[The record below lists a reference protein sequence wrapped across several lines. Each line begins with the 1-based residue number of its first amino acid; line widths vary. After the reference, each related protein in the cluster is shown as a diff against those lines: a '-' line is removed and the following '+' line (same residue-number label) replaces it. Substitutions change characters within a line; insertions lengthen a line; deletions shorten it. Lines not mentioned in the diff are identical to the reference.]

1 MATNPYALR
10 PEIQDIALSL
20 GLGETFGLSMPT
32 PAPRMRPGFK
42 LIKLPDGSE
51 MEIPENPTPDEKMQ
65 ISMDLASAFP
75 KEYGELLDEY
85 RDVGGY
91 TKEFFKGIPRGLASG
106 AINIAQG
113 AVGLVTPGID
123 TEAEKSLA
131 ALQGYIEQD
140 SAVAADPVYRDTYA
154 AKLGAGLGSFATFAA
169 PGAAARVLGAN
180 PFGAGARATTFG
192 MAGASGVG
200 EQASRIMEQ
209 RELGKE
215 ISAGRELAALAP
227 GLAIGLT
234 EALPVERLF
243 KKAIK
248 FDPTQGSALRNIFAR
263 IGKGD
268 QVAGTIYDDI
278 ARLMGGA
285 LKQGTVE
292 GLQELVAGVA
302 QDTVSRVVYD
312 PDIEIGGSMMDDLLV
327 GGGVGAL
334 ADVIVDAMGGRRTV
348 ANEAYRLREEALRR
362 QRIDRFD
369 ETRAQNIARANQQA
383 ARDRLAA
390 AAPAALALPSP
401 GMVAGGEYVQP
412 ANPFD
417 GVYNVSLASDPD
429 RFMSVPVFTQ
439 QGRTFAYNPASNNY
453 LDLTENIAAG
463 ENINDVIAVE
473 MGGGVGAIAP
483 SKATDRRLAIPALRK
498 QVEVNKSVS
507 TPFFSA
513 DTLQDDINNQ
523 RFTPLSEDVNVI
535 PVPLPSV
542 ADPATGQ
549 MQTTPAFV
557 LVDLNTGRPVADF
570 SRTEEEGGVQAVFP
584 DLNSAYKEMREVNVK
599 KSVIGANN
607 MLDALGI
614 APSRGAINLAMS
626 VGMPDNRAISGGFI
640 SQFLPR
646 EKRIGLSQQYTP
658 EEAKRLLKPA
668 SFNEMMQNA
677 SQLNDPGD
685 VLQAV
690 IPNVLEINPQKRS
703 ITASKLKQ
711 LGKTKNLD
719 IDPEAK
725 PFKDFAKFWT
735 GTANWTDMS
744 NGQRLYLM
752 SQIGRLSPLTQR
764 AAFPNLFPRQYNRDQ
779 FEQTVALIAKTDEAG
794 KTPTVSVK
802 DIEQGVRIS
811 RTAARQIFDDLITSG
826 RARPV
831 SSTKLQL
838 VKSEE
843 QFKQEQGD
851 ANQIIKFI
859 NLHGYQTFQRLRD
872 EIIRS
877 GSVSGETFGIADNEL
892 VNLTQAAII
901 RELNNKTLSRI
912 ERPLQ
917 PPPQPPKVESPEV
930 QAEAENLAARTEEA
944 VAQGADP
951 NNELV
956 AERFSNA
963 LTSALNKVGL
973 AKLVQARVE
982 TDKTKSEIGKALGSE
997 VSAWFDPIN
1006 REIVVRMPESMN
1018 RPDITEAEIVDYANQ
1033 MLNHEVIHAMRE
1045 ADLITEAEWN
1055 TLKNFVRN
1063 VKLNKEYLKD
1073 DPLFGKLEGDS
1084 LLENVRRR
1092 YGKQRISEEKILEEA
1107 IAEAYRLWNK
1117 HGGKFAA
1124 GKPQSI
1130 FKKILNYIKSFA
1142 SAFKESGATNAEQI
1156 FSAIASGQ
1164 IGQRTPGLS
1173 VFNPSADAA
1182 IRSLRLS
1189 DVADSKVRQQV
1200 KKEGKGGVKKFG
1212 ATKPA
1217 DSEVSQAISESE
1229 PLSERDD
1236 AFNKLADMQRGK
1248 PEMAMLV
1255 VQDTLKKEPYYS
1267 TRGNGSLNYLVEH
1280 VGDLTHRMAEKYA
1293 TMPGSDMG
1301 IEYVEPKL
1309 RSAVRILSNRIDI
1322 QLLNEFPEMP
1332 ELARYADE
1340 HRKLPVY
1347 NEAQRLARDA
1357 AVAIGDR
1364 NFILARDNLQKLK
1377 GMVDN
1382 GTYPEEA
1389 SKYSPIKEA
1398 RISDANRQRVND
1410 VVDFQIE
1417 NTAPGYIPR
1426 YNPNAPEAATLAAIE
1441 FENDGRERE
1450 MPQFALS
1457 LAISNINNEDV
1468 NNPVIENSLDRHAR
1482 IKSDNRTWGQKTL
1495 DLLDAGLS
1503 DFGRKFRKEM
1513 VDKYNEFRRQETE
1526 LIGTENEQYLMAE
1539 TSASGMLGTIDRI
1552 QGIVAAMIR
1561 NGGIRWVTGDRMITR
1576 EAGLI
1581 DDKLAGYHEI
1591 DTSVPGLLS
1600 IFEKLQDGTVPN
1612 GMRQFKL
1619 YAMFKRIQGF
1629 RTRAD
1634 IARRELAEM
1643 GEQMTPD
1650 DRRKRELAIEMEKK
1664 ARLIDN
1670 PSNEEISSVLEQ
1682 IETQYPDVA
1691 TAHQQY
1697 QDWNRTLINFS
1708 RDTQI
1713 LTDEMA
1719 DMWGEWADYFP
1730 FYKELEESIANGQG
1744 YKKKSS
1750 LLRSDFL
1757 FEELT
1762 KDAKDLQ
1769 EADPFEMI
1777 MKNAS
1782 GVLLA
1787 GFRNMAALRIMRNSV
1802 EVGEARL
1809 IDGPNPRKQA
1819 QRIRKNGGYVQSV
1832 LDKGNELLYEISD
1845 PLLYE
1850 SMMNFSEPAFNQIT
1864 KIFAMPAGVLREMVT
1879 REPGF
1884 ILLNTLRDS
1893 VSAWVTSPVGFTPII
1908 DSFRNWNSDEMQQ
1921 LEAQGIIG
1929 GYDAFR
1935 DPKDLVKYVAKQYRL
1950 RGIDVRNHSQGN
1962 MALVSRMW
1970 EALGNLS
1977 QKSDGAVRAAVYKAV
1992 LAETGSE
1999 AQARLAAIDVINFS
2013 RRGSNPIW
2021 RFITASIP
2029 FLNARVQG
2037 LDKLYT
2043 TLAGRY
2049 SPYDGIANPEM
2060 QRNIILKRAMMRL
2073 GMITAMTGLYFLMMQ
2088 DNEDYK
2094 KTRKEVRED
2103 NWLISTGIP
2112 GVSFKMPMPY
2122 EVGMISK
2129 AIPEIFFNYMAGNL
2143 DARGARDSL
2152 VRQINNVTNIDVTGF
2167 QIFKPIVDIMQ
2178 NKDSYTKKEI
2188 IPYWVDR
2195 GVDRLEQYDDRT
2207 TEIAKGLARGLNAV
2221 TGLAVSPMWI
2231 DYVASGYGG
2240 SLGTTLLLTA
2250 DKIVREGMGDKTA
2263 GTRAD
2268 WTDPNNLPVI
2278 RRFFLNMGTAGS
2290 GMQQQFY
2297 EIREEVR
2304 KSIGT
2309 LNKMKTEGRVDEYL
2323 TYQAANRDLL
2333 DLQRSVNSIDQYLKR
2348 YRNYRKQ
2355 IIDSDMP
2362 SDQKRALLRELEA
2375 DKDLRLTVV
2384 PVLRDEANLPVKPVS
2399 AIFEAFIG

>member
-1 MATNPYALR
+1 MATNPYLL
-10 PEIQDIALSL
+10 PELQEIASSL
-20 GLGETFGLSMPT
+20 GLSDGLGMGASQVT
-32 PAPRMRPGFK
+32 QAPRAKPGFK
-42 LIKLPDGSE
+42 IITLPDGSMIE
-51 MEIPENPTPDEKMQ
+51 VPENPTADERRDLFV
-65 ISMDLASAFP
+65 SLASEFP
-75 KEYGELLDEY
+75 EEYGELLDEY
-85 RDVGGY
+85 RDLGGY
-91 TKEFFKGIPRGLASG
+91 TAEFFKGIPRGLASG

-113 AVGLVTPGID
+113 AVGLVTPGVD
-123 TEAEKSLA
+123 TDAEKSLA

-154 AKLGAGLGSFATFAA
+154 AKIGSGLGSLATFAA
-169 PGAAARVLGAN
+169 PGAAARLLGAN
-180 PFGAGARATTFG
+180 PIGAATKYTTFG
-192 MAGASGVG
+192 MAGASGAG

-215 ISAGRELAALAP
+215 ISAGREIAALVPAV
-227 GLAIGLT
+227 GIGFT
-234 EALPVERLF
+234 EAIPIERLF
-243 KKAIK
+243 KKSMA
-248 FDPTQGSALRNIFAR
+248 FDPAKGSALRNIFAR

-268 QVAGTIYDDI
+268 QVAGSIYDDMT
-278 ARLMGGA
+278 RLMTGA
-285 LKQGTVE
+285 LKQGGIE
-292 GLQELVAGVA
+292 GLQEAIAGAA

-348 ANEAYRLREEALRR
+348 ANEAYRQREEALRR

-369 ETRAQNIARANQQA
+369 SQRAAQIAEANRQA
-383 ARDRLAA
+383 ARDRMAA
-390 AAPAALALPSP
+390 ATPATLALPSP
-401 GMVAGGEYVQP
+401 GMVTGGEYIQP
-412 ANPFD
+412 PNPFD
-417 GVYNVSLASDPD
+417 GIYNVSLASDPD

-439 QGRTFAYNPASNNY
+439 QGRTFAYDPSSNNY
-453 LDLTENIAAG
+453 LDLTENIANG

-498 QVEVNKSVS
+498 QVEVNKSAS

-523 RFTPLSEDVNVI
+523 RFTTLSEDVNVI
-535 PVPLPSV
+535 PVPLPVV
-542 ADPATGQ
+542 ADPTTGQ
-549 MQTTPAFV
+549 MQTSPAFV

-599 KSVIGANN
+599 KAVIGANN
-607 MLDALGI
+607 MLDALGVT
-614 APSRGAINLAMS
+614 PSRGAINLTMS
-626 VGMPDNRAISGGFI
+626 VASPDNRAISGGFI

-646 EKRIGLSQQYTP
+646 EKQVGLNTQYTP
-658 EEAKRLLKPA
+658 EDAKRLLKPA

-685 VLQAV
+685 VLESV
-690 IPNVLEINPQKRS
+690 IPSVLEVNPQKRT

-711 LGKTKNLD
+711 LGKTKNLN
-719 IDPEAK
+719 IDPNSKE
-725 PFKDFAKFWT
+725 FKTFAKYWT
-735 GTANWTDMS
+735 GTANWADMS

-752 SQIGRLSPLTQR
+752 SQIGRISPLANVTP
-764 AAFPNLFPRQYNRDQ
+764 FPNVFPRQYNRDQ
-779 FEQTVALIAKTDEAG
+779 FELVVGMLAKPDSSG
-794 KTPTVSVK
+794 KTPTASIK
-802 DIEQGVRIS
+802 NIEDGAKVN
-811 RTAARQIFDDLITSG
+811 RTAARQIFEDLIFSG
-826 RARPV
+826 RAKSV
-831 SSTKLQL
+831 SPTKLQL

-843 QFKQEQGD
+843 QFQQELAD
-851 ANQIIKFI
+851 AA
-859 NLHGYQTFQRLRD
+859 T
-872 EIIRS
+872 
-877 GSVSGETFGIADNEL
+877 
-892 VNLTQAAII
+892 
-901 RELNNKTLSRI
+901 RI

-917 PPPQPPKVESPEV
+917 PPPQPPKVESSEV
-930 QAEAENLAARTEEA
+930 QEQADRNAERAAEAVE
-944 VAQGADP
+944 QGADP
-951 NNELV
+951 VNELA
-956 AERFSNA
+956 AEQFSNA
-963 LTSALNKVGL
+963 LTAALNKVGL
-973 AKLVQARVE
+973 AKLVKVRSE
-982 TDKTKSEIGKALGSE
+982 TSKVQSKIGKKQPSNVA
-997 VSAWFDPIN
+997 AWFDPLN
-1006 REIVVRMPESMN
+1006 QEIVIRMPDALN
-1018 RPDITEAEIVDYANQ
+1018 RPDVTEAEIVDYANQ

-1055 TLKNFVRN
+1055 TLRNFVRN
-1063 VKLNKEYLKD
+1063 TKLNKELLKN
-1073 DPLFGKLEGDS
+1073 DPLIGNFKGDS
-1084 LLENVRRR
+1084 LLESVRRR
-1092 YGKQRISEEKILEEA
+1092 YDSNTLSEEQLLEEA

-1173 VFNPSADAA
+1173 VFNPNADAA
-1182 IRSLRLS
+1182 IRSLRRS
-1189 DVADSKVRQQV
+1189 DIEDTKVRQQV
-1200 KKEGKGGVKKFG
+1200 RKEGKPGGVKKFG
-1212 ATKPA
+1212 EQRPVPKDA
-1217 DSEVSQAISESE
+1217 VSISAA
-1229 PLSERDD
+1229 L
-1236 AFNKLADMQRGK
+1236 
-1248 PEMAMLV
+1248 
-1255 VQDTLKKEPYYS
+1255 
-1267 TRGNGSLNYLVEH
+1267 
-1280 VGDLTHRMAEKYA
+1280 RMAETRNPQVDTLEFKNWFGDSPIVDESGNPLVLYRGVVGYPAITEGALEGKPRTGYA
-1293 TMPGSDMG
+1293 VFASNNPSVAATYGQPETEGPFAEDMSGAVVPLYVKADRLIEFPVRERNDGSRSFSKSEFDKAAQSLRPGEVLVARQVSDYG
-1301 IEYVEPKL
+1301 PRASLVTDPDRRYSYYSDVYAWNQGTSVK
-1309 RSAVRILSNRIDI
+1309 SAVGNRGTFDPAVSDI
-1322 QLLNEFPEMP
+1322 SF
-1332 ELARYADE
+1332 A
-1340 HRKLPVY
+1340 
-1347 NEAQRLARDA
+1347 
-1357 AVAIGDR
+1357 
-1364 NFILARDNLQKLK
+1364 
-1377 GMVDN
+1377 
-1382 GTYPEEA
+1382 
-1389 SKYSPIKEA
+1389 
-1398 RISDANRQRVND
+1398 ISDANRKRVNE

-1417 NTAPGYIPR
+1417 NTAPGYVPR

-1450 MPQFALS
+1450 MPQFGLS

-1468 NNPVIENSLDRHAR
+1468 NNPTIENSLDRHAR
-1482 IKSDNRTWGQKTL
+1482 IKEDNRTWGQKTL

-1503 DFGRKFRKEM
+1503 DFGRKFRKEI

-1526 LIGTENEQYLMAE
+1526 LIGTDNERNLMAE
-1539 TSASGMLGTIDRI
+1539 TSVSGMLGTIDRI
-1552 QGIVAAMIR
+1552 QGIVATMIR
-1561 NGGIRWVTGDRMITR
+1561 SGGIRWVKGNRMVTR
-1576 EAGLI
+1576 
-1581 DDKLAGYHEI
+1581 DDTLADDELAGYHEI

-1634 IARRELAEM
+1634 IARQELAEM
-1643 GEQMTPD
+1643 GDQMSPD

-1664 ARLIDN
+1664 ARLVNN
-1670 PSNEEISSVLEQ
+1670 PSNQEISSVLEQ

-1697 QDWNRTLINFS
+1697 QNWNKTLINFA

-1719 DMWGEWADYFP
+1719 QMWGEWADYFP
-1730 FYKELEESIANGQG
+1730 FYKELEDSIAQGHG
-1744 YKKKSS
+1744 YKLKSS

-1802 EVGEARL
+1802 AVGEARL
-1809 IDGPNPRKQA
+1809 IDGKDPRKQA
-1819 QRIRKNGGYVQSV
+1819 RQIRKNGGYVQSV
-1832 LDKGNELLYEISD
+1832 LENGNELLYEISD

-1864 KIFAMPAGVLREMVT
+1864 KIFAAPAGLLREMVT

-1908 DSFRNWNSDEMQQ
+1908 DSFRNWNSEEMQN
-1921 LEAQGIIG
+1921 LLNQGIIG

-1935 DPKDLVKYVAKQYRL
+1935 DPKDLKDYVKRQYRL

-1962 MALVSRMW
+1962 MAAISRLW

-2043 TLAGRY
+2043 TLSGRY
-2049 SPYDGIANPEM
+2049 SPYDGITNAEM
-2060 QRNIILKRAMMRL
+2060 QRNIILKRAMMRM

-2094 KTRKEVRED
+2094 KARKEVRED

-2112 GVSFKMPMPY
+2112 GISFKMPMPY
-2122 EVGMISK
+2122 EVGMLSK

-2167 QIFKPIVDIMQ
+2167 QIFKPIVDILR
-2178 NKDSYTKKEI
+2178 NEDSYTKKEI

-2207 TEIAKGLARGLNAV
+2207 TEIAKGLARGVHAV
-2221 TGLAVSPMWI
+2221 MGLSLSPMWL

-2240 SLGTTLLLTA
+2240 SLGTTMLLMA
-2250 DKIVREGMGDKTA
+2250 DKVVKEGMGEKTA

-2297 EIREEVR
+2297 ELRDEVR
-2304 KSIGT
+2304 KSVGT
-2309 LNKMKTEGRVDEYL
+2309 LNKIQTEGRVDDYL
-2323 TYQAANRDLL
+2323 TYQATKRDLL
-2333 DLQRSVNSIDQYLKR
+2333 NLQAAVNSMDTYLKR

-2355 IIDSDMP
+2355 LLDSDLP
-2362 SDQKRALLRELEA
+2362 ADQKRALLRELDAE
-2375 DKDLRLTVV
+2375 KDLRLTVV
-2384 PVLRDEANLPVKPVS
+2384 PMLRDEANLPVKPVS
-2399 AIFEAFIG
+2399 AIFESFIG

>member
-1 MATNPYALR
+1 MATNPYLL
-10 PEIQDIALSL
+10 PELQEIASSL
-20 GLGETFGLSMPT
+20 GLSDGLGMGASQVT
-32 PAPRMRPGFK
+32 QAPRAKPGFK
-42 LIKLPDGSE
+42 IITLPDGSMIE
-51 MEIPENPTPDEKMQ
+51 VPENPTADERRDLFV
-65 ISMDLASAFP
+65 SLASEFP
-75 KEYGELLDEY
+75 EEYGELLDEY
-85 RDVGGY
+85 RDLGGY
-91 TKEFFKGIPRGLASG
+91 TAEFFKGIPRGLASG

-113 AVGLVTPGID
+113 AVGLVTPGVD
-123 TEAEKSLA
+123 TDAEKSLA

-154 AKLGAGLGSFATFAA
+154 AKLGSGLGSLATFAA
-169 PGAAARVLGAN
+169 PGAAARLLGAN
-180 PFGAGARATTFG
+180 PLGAATKYTTFG
-192 MAGASGVG
+192 MAGASGAG

-215 ISAGRELAALAP
+215 ISAGREIAALVPAV
-227 GLAIGLT
+227 GIGFT
-234 EALPVERLF
+234 EAIPIERLF
-243 KKAIK
+243 KKSMA
-248 FDPTQGSALRNIFAR
+248 FDPAKGSALRNIFAR

-268 QVAGTIYDDI
+268 QVAGSIYDDMT
-278 ARLMGGA
+278 RLMTGA
-285 LKQGTVE
+285 LKQGGIE
-292 GLQELVAGVA
+292 GLQEAIAGAA

-348 ANEAYRLREEALRR
+348 ANEAYRQREEALRR

-369 ETRAQNIARANQQA
+369 SQRAAQIAEANRQA
-383 ARDRLAA
+383 ARDRMAA
-390 AAPAALALPSP
+390 ATPATLALPSP
-401 GMVAGGEYVQP
+401 GMVTGGEYIQP
-412 ANPFD
+412 PNPFD

-439 QGRTFAYNPASNNY
+439 QGRTFAYDPSSNNY
-453 LDLTENIAAG
+453 LDLTENIANG

-498 QVEVNKSVS
+498 QVEVNKSAS

-523 RFTPLSEDVNVI
+523 RFTTLSEDVNVI
-535 PVPLPSV
+535 PVPLPVV
-542 ADPATGQ
+542 ADPTTGQ
-549 MQTTPAFV
+549 MQTSPAFV

-599 KSVIGANN
+599 KAVIGANN
-607 MLDALGI
+607 MLDALGVT
-614 APSRGAINLAMS
+614 PSRGAINLTMS
-626 VGMPDNRAISGGFI
+626 VASPDNRAISGGFI

-646 EKRIGLSQQYTP
+646 EKQVGLNTQYTP
-658 EEAKRLLKPA
+658 EDAKRLLKPA

-685 VLQAV
+685 VLESV
-690 IPNVLEINPQKRS
+690 IPSVLEVNPQKRT

-711 LGKTKNLD
+711 LGKTKNLN
-719 IDPEAK
+719 IDPNSKE
-725 PFKDFAKFWT
+725 FKTFAKYWT
-735 GTANWTDMS
+735 GTANWADMS

-752 SQIGRLSPLTQR
+752 SQIGRISPLANVTP
-764 AAFPNLFPRQYNRDQ
+764 FPNVFPRQYNRDQ
-779 FEQTVALIAKTDEAG
+779 FELVVGMLAKPDSSG
-794 KTPTVSVK
+794 KTPTASIK
-802 DIEQGVRIS
+802 NIEDGAKVN
-811 RTAARQIFDDLITSG
+811 RTAARQIFEDLIFSG
-826 RARPV
+826 RAKSV
-831 SSTKLQL
+831 SPTKLQL

-843 QFKQEQGD
+843 QFQQELAD
-851 ANQIIKFI
+851 AA
-859 NLHGYQTFQRLRD
+859 T
-872 EIIRS
+872 
-877 GSVSGETFGIADNEL
+877 
-892 VNLTQAAII
+892 
-901 RELNNKTLSRI
+901 RI

-917 PPPQPPKVESPEV
+917 PPPQPPKVESSEV
-930 QAEAENLAARTEEA
+930 QEQADRNAERAAEAVE
-944 VAQGADP
+944 QGADP
-951 NNELV
+951 VNELA
-956 AERFSNA
+956 AEQFSNA
-963 LTSALNKVGL
+963 LTAALNKVGL
-973 AKLVQARVE
+973 AKLVKVRSE
-982 TDKTKSEIGKALGSE
+982 TSKVQSKIGKKQPSNVA
-997 VSAWFDPIN
+997 AWFDPLN
-1006 REIVVRMPESMN
+1006 QEIVIRMPDALN
-1018 RPDITEAEIVDYANQ
+1018 RPDVTEAEIVDYANQ

-1055 TLKNFVRN
+1055 TLRNFVRN
-1063 VKLNKEYLKD
+1063 TKLNKELLKN
-1073 DPLFGKLEGDS
+1073 DPLIGNFKGDS
-1084 LLENVRRR
+1084 LLESVRRR
-1092 YGKQRISEEKILEEA
+1092 YDSNTLSEEQLLEEA

-1173 VFNPSADAA
+1173 VFNPNADAA
-1182 IRSLRLS
+1182 IRSLRRS
-1189 DVADSKVRQQV
+1189 DIEDTKVRQQV
-1200 KKEGKGGVKKFG
+1200 RKEGKPGGVKKFG
-1212 ATKPA
+1212 EQRPVPKDA
-1217 DSEVSQAISESE
+1217 VSISAA
-1229 PLSERDD
+1229 L
-1236 AFNKLADMQRGK
+1236 
-1248 PEMAMLV
+1248 
-1255 VQDTLKKEPYYS
+1255 
-1267 TRGNGSLNYLVEH
+1267 
-1280 VGDLTHRMAEKYA
+1280 RMAETRNPQVDTLEFKNWFGDSPIVDESGNPLVLYRGVVGYPAITEGALEGKPRTGYA
-1293 TMPGSDMG
+1293 VFASNNPSVAATYGQPETEGPFAEDMSGAVVPLYVKADRLIEFPVRERNDGSRSFSKSEFDKAAQSLRPGEVLVARQVSDYG
-1301 IEYVEPKL
+1301 PRASLVTDPDRRYSYYSDVYAWNQGTSVK
-1309 RSAVRILSNRIDI
+1309 SAVGNRGTFDPAVSDI
-1322 QLLNEFPEMP
+1322 SF
-1332 ELARYADE
+1332 A
-1340 HRKLPVY
+1340 
-1347 NEAQRLARDA
+1347 
-1357 AVAIGDR
+1357 
-1364 NFILARDNLQKLK
+1364 
-1377 GMVDN
+1377 
-1382 GTYPEEA
+1382 
-1389 SKYSPIKEA
+1389 
-1398 RISDANRQRVND
+1398 ISDANRKRVNE

-1417 NTAPGYIPR
+1417 NTAPGYVPR

-1450 MPQFALS
+1450 MPQFGLS

-1468 NNPVIENSLDRHAR
+1468 NNPTIENSLDRHAR
-1482 IKSDNRTWGQKTL
+1482 IKEDNRTWGQKTL

-1503 DFGRKFRKEM
+1503 DFGRKFRKEI

-1526 LIGTENEQYLMAE
+1526 LIGTDNERNLMAE
-1539 TSASGMLGTIDRI
+1539 TSVSGMLGTIDRI
-1552 QGIVAAMIR
+1552 QGIVATMIR
-1561 NGGIRWVTGDRMITR
+1561 SGGIRWVKGNRMVTR
-1576 EAGLI
+1576 
-1581 DDKLAGYHEI
+1581 DDTLADDELAGYHEI

-1634 IARRELAEM
+1634 IARQELAEM
-1643 GEQMTPD
+1643 GDQMSPD

-1664 ARLIDN
+1664 ARLVNN
-1670 PSNEEISSVLEQ
+1670 PSNQEISSVLEQ

-1697 QDWNRTLINFS
+1697 QNWNKTLINFA

-1719 DMWGEWADYFP
+1719 QMWGEWADYFP
-1730 FYKELEESIANGQG
+1730 FYKELEDSIAQGHG
-1744 YKKKSS
+1744 YKLKSS

-1802 EVGEARL
+1802 AVGEARL
-1809 IDGPNPRKQA
+1809 IDGKDPRKQA
-1819 QRIRKNGGYVQSV
+1819 RQIRKNGGYVQSV
-1832 LDKGNELLYEISD
+1832 LENGNELLYEISD

-1864 KIFAMPAGVLREMVT
+1864 KIFAAPAGLLREMVT

-1908 DSFRNWNSDEMQQ
+1908 DSFRNWNSEEMQN
-1921 LEAQGIIG
+1921 LLNQGIIG

-1935 DPKDLVKYVAKQYRL
+1935 DPKDLKDYVKRQYRL

-1962 MALVSRMW
+1962 MAAISRLW

-2043 TLAGRY
+2043 TLSGRY
-2049 SPYDGIANPEM
+2049 SPYDGITNAEM
-2060 QRNIILKRAMMRL
+2060 QRNIILKRAMMRM

-2094 KTRKEVRED
+2094 KARKEVRED

-2112 GVSFKMPMPY
+2112 GISFKMPMPY
-2122 EVGMISK
+2122 EVGMLSK
-2129 AIPEIFFNYMAGNL
+2129 AIPETFFNYMAGNL

-2167 QIFKPIVDIMQ
+2167 QIFKPIVDILR
-2178 NKDSYTKKEI
+2178 NEDSYTKKEI

-2207 TEIAKGLARGLNAV
+2207 TEIAKGLARGVHAV
-2221 TGLAVSPMWI
+2221 TGLSLSPMWL

-2240 SLGTTLLLTA
+2240 SLGTTMLLMA
-2250 DKIVREGMGDKTA
+2250 DKVVKEGMGEKTA

-2297 EIREEVR
+2297 ELRDEVR
-2304 KSIGT
+2304 KSVGT
-2309 LNKMKTEGRVDEYL
+2309 LNKIQTEGRVDDYL
-2323 TYQAANRDLL
+2323 TYQATKRDLL
-2333 DLQRSVNSIDQYLKR
+2333 NLQAAVNSMDTYLKR

-2355 IIDSDMP
+2355 LLDSDLP
-2362 SDQKRALLRELEA
+2362 ADQKRALLRELDAE
-2375 DKDLRLTVV
+2375 KDLRLTVV
-2384 PVLRDEANLPVKPVS
+2384 PMLRDEANLPVKPVS
-2399 AIFEAFIG
+2399 AIFESFIG

>member
-1 MATNPYALR
+1 MATNPYGLY

-32 PAPRMRPGFK
+32 SAPRARPGFK
-42 LIKLPDGSE
+42 LITLPDGSE
-51 MEIPENPTPDEKMQ
+51 MEIPENPTADEKMQ

-75 KEYGELLDEY
+75 DQYGELLDEY
-85 RDVGGY
+85 RDIGGY
-91 TKEFFKGIPRGLASG
+91 TAEFFKGIPRGLASG

-123 TEAEKSLA
+123 TDAEKSLA

-154 AKLGAGLGSFATFAA
+154 AKLGSGLGSLATFAA
-169 PGAAARVLGAN
+169 PGAAARLLGAN
-180 PFGAGARATTFG
+180 PLGAATKYTTFG
-192 MAGASGVG
+192 MAGASGAG
-200 EQASRIMEQ
+200 EQAARIMEQ

-215 ISAGRELAALAP
+215 ISAGREIAALVP
-227 GLAIGLT
+227 GVAIGFT
-234 EALPVERLF
+234 EALPIERLF
-243 KKAIK
+243 KKSMA
-248 FDPTQGSALRNIFAR
+248 FDPAKGSALRNIFAR

-268 QVAGTIYDDI
+268 QVAGSIYDDMT
-278 ARLMGGA
+278 RLMTGA
-285 LKQGTVE
+285 LKQGGIE
-292 GLQELVAGVA
+292 GLQEAIAGAA

-348 ANEAYRLREEALRR
+348 ANEAYRQREEALRR

-369 ETRAQNIARANQQA
+369 ADRAAQITEANRQA

-390 AAPAALALPSP
+390 AAPTTLALPSP
-401 GMVAGGEYVQP
+401 SMVTGGEYIQP
-412 ANPFD
+412 PNPFD
-417 GVYNVSLASDPD
+417 GIYNVSLASDPD

-439 QGRTFAYNPASNNY
+439 QGRTFAYNPSSNNY
-453 LDLTENIAAG
+453 LDLTENIANG
-463 ENINDVIAVE
+463 ENISDVIAVE
-473 MGGGVGAIAP
+473 MGGGVGAIKP
-483 SKATDRRLAIPALRK
+483 SKATDPRLASSAMRK

-535 PVPLPSV
+535 PVPLPVV
-542 ADPATGQ
+542 ADPTTGQ

-570 SRTEEEGGVQAVFP
+570 SKTEEEGGVQAIFP

-599 KSVIGANN
+599 KAVIGANN
-607 MLDALGI
+607 MLDALGV
-614 APSRGAINLAMS
+614 APSRGAINLTMS
-626 VGMPDNRAISGGFI
+626 VASPDNRAISGGFI

-646 EKRIGLSQQYTP
+646 EKQVGLNTQYTP

-685 VLQAV
+685 VLEAV
-690 IPNVLEINPQKRS
+690 IPNVLEVNPQKRT

-711 LGKTKNLD
+711 LGKTKNLN
-719 IDPEAK
+719 IDPNSKEFQA
-725 PFKDFAKFWT
+725 FAKYWT
-735 GTANWTDMS
+735 GTANWADMS

-752 SQIGRLSPLTQR
+752 SQIGRISPLATVTP
-764 AAFPNLFPRQYNRDQ
+764 FPNVFPRQYNRDQ
-779 FEQTVALIAKTDEAG
+779 FELVVGMLAKPDASG
-794 KTPTVSVK
+794 KTPTASIK
-802 DIEQGVRIS
+802 NIEGGAKVNRA
-811 RTAARQIFDDLITSG
+811 AARQIFEDLIFSG
-826 RARPV
+826 RAKAV
-831 SSTKLQL
+831 SPTKLQL

-843 QFKQEQGD
+843 QFQQERRD
-851 ANQIIKFI
+851 AA
-859 NLHGYQTFQRLRD
+859 T
-872 EIIRS
+872 
-877 GSVSGETFGIADNEL
+877 
-892 VNLTQAAII
+892 
-901 RELNNKTLSRI
+901 RI

-930 QAEAENLAARTEEA
+930 QEQADQNAERTAKA
-944 VAQGADP
+944 VEQGADP
-951 NNELV
+951 VNELA
-956 AERFSNA
+956 AEQFSNA
-963 LTSALNKVGL
+963 LTAALNKVGL
-973 AKLVQARVE
+973 AKLVKVRSE
-982 TDKTKSEIGKALGSE
+982 TSKVQSKIGKKQPSNVA
-997 VSAWFDPIN
+997 AWFDPLN
-1006 REIVVRMPESMN
+1006 QEIVVRMPDALN
-1018 RPDITEAEIVDYANQ
+1018 RPDVTEAEIVDYANQ

-1055 TLKNFVRN
+1055 TLRNFVRN
-1063 VKLNKEYLKD
+1063 AKLNQEVLKG
-1073 DPLFGKLEGDS
+1073 DPLIGNFKGDS
-1084 LLENVRRR
+1084 LLESVRRR
-1092 YGKQRISEEKILEEA
+1092 YDSNTLSEEQLIEEA

-1142 SAFKESGATNAEQI
+1142 SAFKASGATNAEQI

-1164 IGQRTPGLS
+1164 ISQRTPGLS

-1182 IRSLRLS
+1182 IRSLRRS
-1189 DVADSKVRQQV
+1189 DIEETKVRQRV
-1200 KKEGKGGVKKFG
+1200 RKEGKPGGVKKFG
-1212 ATKPA
+1212 APKPA
-1217 DSEVSQAISESE
+1217 PQGDVSAAVSGRDRNVISMTERREAQLDREEAAEDIADEIESMQYERQYLAEFASKINTLKAVSDRAKKALRNAKYPNSLEFADLERNTSEMDGIIGDYESALSSPMTGARAENIKERIDSLFEKASERAKRFGLTQYRKDPAGDFSELDYIKQTIINVDGSKQSNITPISSDISFAIS
-1229 PLSERDD
+1229 D
-1236 AFNKLADMQRGK
+1236 
-1248 PEMAMLV
+1248 
-1255 VQDTLKKEPYYS
+1255 
-1267 TRGNGSLNYLVEH
+1267 GN
-1280 VGDLTHRMAEKYA
+1280 
-1293 TMPGSDMG
+1293 
-1301 IEYVEPKL
+1301 
-1309 RSAVRILSNRIDI
+1309 
-1322 QLLNEFPEMP
+1322 
-1332 ELARYADE
+1332 
-1340 HRKLPVY
+1340 RK
-1347 NEAQRLARDA
+1347 
-1357 AVAIGDR
+1357 
-1364 NFILARDNLQKLK
+1364 
-1377 GMVDN
+1377 
-1382 GTYPEEA
+1382 
-1389 SKYSPIKEA
+1389 
-1398 RISDANRQRVND
+1398 RVNE

-1417 NTAPGYIPR
+1417 NTAPGYVPR

-1450 MPQFALS
+1450 MPQFGLS

-1468 NNPVIENSLDRHAR
+1468 NNPTIEESLDRHAR
-1482 IKSDNRTWGQKTL
+1482 IREDNRTWGQKTL

-1503 DFGRKFRKEM
+1503 DFGRKFRKEI

-1526 LIGTENEQYLMAE
+1526 LIGTDNERNLMAE
-1539 TSASGMLGTIDRI
+1539 TSVSGMLGTIDRI
-1552 QGIVAAMIR
+1552 QGIVATMIR
-1561 NGGIRWVTGDRMITR
+1561 SGGIRWVKGNRMVTRDDTLAGD
-1576 EAGLI
+1576 E
-1581 DDKLAGYHEI
+1581 LAGYHEI

-1634 IARRELAEM
+1634 IARQKLIEL
-1643 GEQMTPD
+1643 GDQVTPE
-1650 DRRKRELAIEMEKK
+1650 DRRKFELAIDMEKK
-1664 ARLIDN
+1664 ARLVNN
-1670 PSNEEISSVLEQ
+1670 PSNQEISSVLEQ

-1697 QDWNRTLINFS
+1697 QNWNKTLINFA

-1719 DMWGEWADYFP
+1719 QMWGEWADYFP
-1730 FYKELEESIANGQG
+1730 FYKELEDSIAQGHG
-1744 YKKKSS
+1744 YKLKSS

-1802 EVGEARL
+1802 AVGEARL
-1809 IDGPNPRKQA
+1809 IDGKDPRKQA
-1819 QRIRKNGGYVQSV
+1819 RQIRKNGGYVQSV
-1832 LDKGNELLYEISD
+1832 LENGNELLYEISD

-1864 KIFAMPAGVLREMVT
+1864 KIFAAPAGLLREMVT

-1908 DSFRNWNSDEMQQ
+1908 DSFRNWNSEEMQN
-1921 LEAQGIIG
+1921 LLNQGIIG

-1935 DPKDLVKYVAKQYRL
+1935 DPKDLKDYVKRQYRL

-1962 MALVSRMW
+1962 MAAISRLW

-2043 TLAGRY
+2043 TLSGRY
-2049 SPYDGIANPEM
+2049 SPYDGITNADM
-2060 QRNIILKRAMMRL
+2060 QRNIVMKRAMMRM

-2094 KTRKEVRED
+2094 KARKEVRED
-2103 NWLISTGIP
+2103 NWLISTGVP
-2112 GVSFKMPMPY
+2112 GISFKMPMPY
-2122 EVGMISK
+2122 EVGMLSK

-2167 QIFKPIVDIMQ
+2167 QIFKPIVDILR
-2178 NKDSYTKKEI
+2178 NEDSYTKKEI

-2207 TEIAKGLARGLNAV
+2207 TEIAKGLARGVHAV
-2221 TGLAVSPMWI
+2221 TGLSLSPMWL

-2240 SLGTTLLLTA
+2240 SLGTTMLLMA
-2250 DKIVREGMGDKTA
+2250 DKVVQEGMGEKTA

-2297 EIREEVR
+2297 ELRDEVR
-2304 KSIGT
+2304 KSVGT
-2309 LNKMKTEGRVDEYL
+2309 LNKMQKEGRVDDYL
-2323 TYQAANRDLL
+2323 TYQATKRDLL
-2333 DLQRSVNSIDQYLKR
+2333 NLQAAVNSMDTYLKR

-2362 SDQKRALLRELEA
+2362 SDQKRALLRELDAE
-2375 DKDLRLTVV
+2375 KDLRLTVV
-2384 PVLRDEANLPVKPVS
+2384 PMLRDEANLPVKPVS
-2399 AIFEAFIG
+2399 AIFESFIG

>member
-1 MATNPYALR
+1 MA
-10 PEIQDIALSL
+10 
-20 GLGETFGLSMPT
+20 
-32 PAPRMRPGFK
+32 
-42 LIKLPDGSE
+42 
-51 MEIPENPTPDEKMQ
+51 
-65 ISMDLASAFP
+65 
-75 KEYGELLDEY
+75 
-85 RDVGGY
+85 
-91 TKEFFKGIPRGLASG
+91 
-106 AINIAQG
+106 
-113 AVGLVTPGID
+113 
-123 TEAEKSLA
+123 
-131 ALQGYIEQD
+131 
-140 SAVAADPVYRDTYA
+140 
-154 AKLGAGLGSFATFAA
+154 
-169 PGAAARVLGAN
+169 
-180 PFGAGARATTFG
+180 
-192 MAGASGVG
+192 
-200 EQASRIMEQ
+200 
-209 RELGKE
+209 
-215 ISAGRELAALAP
+215 
-227 GLAIGLT
+227 
-234 EALPVERLF
+234 
-243 KKAIK
+243 
-248 FDPTQGSALRNIFAR
+248 FDPAKGSALRNIFAR

-268 QVAGTIYDDI
+268 QVAGSIYDDMT
-278 ARLMGGA
+278 RLMTGA
-285 LKQGTVE
+285 LKQGGIE
-292 GLQELVAGVA
+292 GLQEAIAGAA

-348 ANEAYRLREEALRR
+348 ANEAYRQREEALRR

-369 ETRAQNIARANQQA
+369 SQRAAQIAEANRQA
-383 ARDRLAA
+383 ARDRMAA
-390 AAPAALALPSP
+390 ATPATLALPSP
-401 GMVAGGEYVQP
+401 GMVTGGEYIQP
-412 ANPFD
+412 PNPFD
-417 GVYNVSLASDPD
+417 GIYNVSLASDPD

-439 QGRTFAYNPASNNY
+439 QGRTFAYDPSSNNY
-453 LDLTENIAAG
+453 LDLTENIANG

-498 QVEVNKSVS
+498 QVEVNKSAS

-542 ADPATGQ
+542 QAQ
-549 MQTTPAFV
+549 IEEEIQTAPAFV

-570 SRTEEEGGVQAVFP
+570 SKTEEEGGVQAVFP
-584 DLNSAYKEMREVNVK
+584 DLNSAYKEMRDINVK
-599 KSVIGANN
+599 KTVIGANN
-607 MLDALGI
+607 MLDSLGI

-626 VGMPDNRAISGGFI
+626 VGMPDNRTISGGFI

-646 EKRIGLSQQYTP
+646 EKQAGLKQQYTP
-658 EEAKRLLKPA
+658 EELKSRFSSVKSSDFPGA
-668 SFNEMMQNA
+668 SVVDEAFFNA
-677 SQLNDPGD
+677 SQIGKETD
-685 VLQAV
+685 VESGLKSGWDFVESV
-690 IPNVLEINPQKRS
+690 IPNAKEILPQKRS

-711 LGKTKNLD
+711 LGLIKNLK
-719 IDPEAK
+719 INPEAK
-725 PFKDFAKFWT
+725 AFKDFAKYWT
-735 GTANWTDMS
+735 GTANWADMS
-744 NGQRLYLM
+744 NGQRLHLM
-752 SQIGRLSPLTQR
+752 SQIGRISPLATVTP
-764 AAFPNLFPRQYNRDQ
+764 FPNVFPRQYNRDQ
-779 FEQTVALIAKTDEAG
+779 FELVVGMLAKPDASG
-794 KTPTVSVK
+794 KTPTASIK
-802 DIEQGVRIS
+802 NIEDGAKVN
-811 RTAARQIFDDLITSG
+811 RTAARQIFEDLIFSG
-826 RARPV
+826 RAKSV
-831 SSTKLQL
+831 SPTKLQL

-843 QFKQEQGD
+843 QFQQERAD
-851 ANQIIKFI
+851 AA
-859 NLHGYQTFQRLRD
+859 T
-872 EIIRS
+872 
-877 GSVSGETFGIADNEL
+877 
-892 VNLTQAAII
+892 
-901 RELNNKTLSRI
+901 RI

-917 PPPQPPKVESPEV
+917 PPPQPPKVESSEV
-930 QAEAENLAARTEEA
+930 QEQADRNAERAAEAVE
-944 VAQGADP
+944 QGADP
-951 NNELV
+951 VNELA
-956 AERFSNA
+956 AEQFSNA
-963 LTSALNKVGL
+963 LTAALNKVGL
-973 AKLVQARVE
+973 AKLVKVRSE
-982 TDKTKSEIGKALGSE
+982 TSKVQSKIGKKQPSNVA
-997 VSAWFDPIN
+997 AWFDPLN
-1006 REIVVRMPESMN
+1006 QEIVIRMPDALN
-1018 RPDITEAEIVDYANQ
+1018 RPDVTEAEIVDYANQ

-1055 TLKNFVRN
+1055 TLRNFVRN
-1063 VKLNKEYLKD
+1063 TKLNKELLKN
-1073 DPLFGKLEGDS
+1073 DPLIGNFKGDS
-1084 LLENVRRR
+1084 LLESVRRR
-1092 YGKQRISEEKILEEA
+1092 YDSNTLSEEQLLEEA

-1173 VFNPSADAA
+1173 VFNPNADAA
-1182 IRSLRLS
+1182 IRSLRRS
-1189 DVADSKVRQQV
+1189 DIEDTKVRQQV
-1200 KKEGKGGVKKFG
+1200 RKEGKPGGVKKFG
-1212 ATKPA
+1212 EQRPVPKDA
-1217 DSEVSQAISESE
+1217 VSISAA
-1229 PLSERDD
+1229 L
-1236 AFNKLADMQRGK
+1236 
-1248 PEMAMLV
+1248 
-1255 VQDTLKKEPYYS
+1255 
-1267 TRGNGSLNYLVEH
+1267 
-1280 VGDLTHRMAEKYA
+1280 RMAETRNPQVDTLEFKNWFGDSPIVDESGNPLVLYRGVVGYPAITEGALEGKPRTGYA
-1293 TMPGSDMG
+1293 VFASNNPSVAATYGQPETEGPFAEDMSGAVVPLYVKADRLIEFPVRERNDGSRSFSKSEFDKAAQSLRPGEVLVARQVSDYG
-1301 IEYVEPKL
+1301 PRASLVTDPDRRYSYYSDVYAWNQGTSVK
-1309 RSAVRILSNRIDI
+1309 SAVGNRGTFDPAVSDISFAISN
-1322 QLLNEFPEMP
+1322 
-1332 ELARYADE
+1332 
-1340 HRKLPVY
+1340 
-1347 NEAQRLARDA
+1347 
-1357 AVAIGDR
+1357 
-1364 NFILARDNLQKLK
+1364 
-1377 GMVDN
+1377 
-1382 GTYPEEA
+1382 
-1389 SKYSPIKEA
+1389 
-1398 RISDANRQRVND
+1398 ANRQRVND

-1417 NTAPGYIPR
+1417 NTAPGYVPR

-1450 MPQFALS
+1450 MPQFGLS

-1468 NNPVIENSLDRHAR
+1468 NNPTIENSLDRHAR
-1482 IKSDNRTWGQKTL
+1482 IKEDNRTWGQKTL

-1503 DFGRKFRKEM
+1503 DFGRKFRKEI

-1526 LIGTENEQYLMAE
+1526 LIGTDNERNLMAE
-1539 TSASGMLGTIDRI
+1539 TSVSGMLGTIDRI
-1552 QGIVAAMIR
+1552 QGIVATMIR
-1561 NGGIRWVTGDRMITR
+1561 SGGIRWVKGNRMVTR
-1576 EAGLI
+1576 
-1581 DDKLAGYHEI
+1581 DDTLADDELAGYHEI

-1634 IARRELAEM
+1634 IARQELAEM
-1643 GEQMTPD
+1643 GDQMSPD

-1664 ARLIDN
+1664 ARLVNN
-1670 PSNEEISSVLEQ
+1670 PSNQEISSVLEQ

-1697 QDWNRTLINFS
+1697 QNWNKTLINFA

-1719 DMWGEWADYFP
+1719 QMWGEWADYFP
-1730 FYKELEESIANGQG
+1730 FYKELEDSIAQGHG
-1744 YKKKSS
+1744 YKLKSS

-1802 EVGEARL
+1802 AVGEARL
-1809 IDGPNPRKQA
+1809 IDGKDPRKQA
-1819 QRIRKNGGYVQSV
+1819 RQIRKNGGYVQSV
-1832 LDKGNELLYEISD
+1832 LENGNELLYEISD

-1864 KIFAMPAGVLREMVT
+1864 KIFAAPAGLLREMVT

-1908 DSFRNWNSDEMQQ
+1908 DSFRNWNSEEMQN
-1921 LEAQGIIG
+1921 LLNQGIIG

-1935 DPKDLVKYVAKQYRL
+1935 DPKDLKDYVKRQYRL

-1962 MALVSRMW
+1962 MAAISRLW

-2043 TLAGRY
+2043 TLSGRY
-2049 SPYDGIANPEM
+2049 SPYDGITNAEM
-2060 QRNIILKRAMMRL
+2060 QRNIILKRAMMRM

-2094 KTRKEVRED
+2094 KARKEVRED

-2112 GVSFKMPMPY
+2112 GISFKMPMPY
-2122 EVGMISK
+2122 EVGMLSK

-2167 QIFKPIVDIMQ
+2167 QIFKPIVDILR
-2178 NKDSYTKKEI
+2178 NEDSYTKKEI

-2207 TEIAKGLARGLNAV
+2207 TEIAKGLARGVHAV
-2221 TGLAVSPMWI
+2221 TGLSLSPMWL

-2240 SLGTTLLLTA
+2240 SLGTTMLLMA
-2250 DKIVREGMGDKTA
+2250 DKVVKEGMGEKTA

-2297 EIREEVR
+2297 ELRDEVR
-2304 KSIGT
+2304 KSVGT
-2309 LNKMKTEGRVDEYL
+2309 LNKIQTEGRVDDYL
-2323 TYQAANRDLL
+2323 TYQATKRDLL
-2333 DLQRSVNSIDQYLKR
+2333 NLQAAVNSMDTYLKR

-2355 IIDSDMP
+2355 LLDSDLP
-2362 SDQKRALLRELEA
+2362 ADQKRALLRELDAE
-2375 DKDLRLTVV
+2375 KDLRLTVV
-2384 PVLRDEANLPVKPVS
+2384 PMLRDEANLPVKPVS
-2399 AIFEAFIG
+2399 AIFESFIG